1 MGLDWKT
8 LLSPVTTITRM
19 PAVMHESI
27 AFLTSSLGGSSI
39 PTFKIR
45 GKQINAKKKP
55 ERKLGA
61 SNYDIKNEFKERSSN
76 QTKA

>member
-1 MGLDWKT
+1 
-8 LLSPVTTITRM
+8 M

-39 PTFKIR
+39 PTFKMR

-55 ERKLGA
+55 ERKPGVG
-61 SNYDIKNEFKERSSN
+61 NYNIKIEFKERGSN
-76 QTKA
+76 QTKEHKRRPMMAVR